1 MSISRRESAMRRA
14 AERRKLSR
22 GEVFQLIVRTYAVS
36 LPYILL
42 FIAGMLVATWFVT
55 EIVFR

>member
-1 MSISRRESAMRRA
+1 MASRQRAIEQA

-22 GEVFQLIVRTYAVS
+22 GEVFMLILRTYAVS
-36 LPYILL
+36 FPFILL

-55 EIVFR
+55 EVLFS